1 MSVIPTAMRFPKWQ
15 QRRLSEQTRPAI
27 AQRLLFHH
35 TNSAFS
41 HGLQM
46 GIVGSR

>member
-1 MSVIPTAMRFPKWQ
+1 MSAIPTAMRFPKWQ
-15 QRRLSEQTRPAI
+15 QQRPSERTRAAI
-27 AQRLLFHH
+27 AQRLLYHH